1 MSYNVNGQNML
12 NWFYS
17 RSQPSN
23 SPNTAST
30 TNFRI
35 NNVDI
40 SNNYNAVGTNSKIP
54 VSTLYTLNYFSNGQS
69 LGSLFELNLP
79 NFYGKTINVDFKIW
93 PPNGIS
99 GSQTNNGLL
108 IQFYKSTTFAFN
120 YKVTCTFVAVG
131 GGGGG
136 GNSANSNA
144 GGGGGGGQIL
154 RGSIVGYN
162 PSSLFSIT
170 IGPGGSAGTFGGNT
184 LISYSGSI
192 ATAYGGG
199 AGGNGKGNSLNANSS
214 TGGSGSYS
222 STGTTV
228 GDVTGVNPSNTGVF
242 QNMTV
247 YANKGSRGN
256 DQNNDSGG
264 GGGGGGAGGAGINYG
279 NGRAGDGGSG
289 LTVTF
294 ISASGISSGTSVDL
308 AGGGGG
314 GARSEG
320 DTTPGSGSIGGGASG
335 GQNNSANQN
344 GGNGTPNTGGGG
356 GGAANIGGSGG
367 TGGSGT
373 LFLYVTPDGV
383 SL

>member
-12 NWFYS
+12 QWFYS
-17 RSQPSN
+17 YNENTSN
-23 SPNTAST
+23 KPNSATT

-40 SNNYNAVGTNSKIP
+40 SNNYVGFATNSKIP
-54 VSTLYTLNYFSNGQS
+54 VSQLYTINYFSNGQS
-69 LGSLFELNLP
+69 LGNLFELNLP
-79 NFYGKTINVDFKIW
+79 VFSGTIDTDFKIW

-108 IQFYKSTTFAFN
+108 IQFYTSTTFAFN

-136 GNSANSNA
+136 GSSNQSNA

-154 RGSIVGYN
+154 RGSIVDYQPG
-162 PSSLFSIT
+162 SSFTIT
-170 IGPGGSAGTFGGNT
+170 IGAGGSAGNFGGNT
-184 LISYSGSI
+184 LISYGGSTV
-192 ATAYGGG
+192 TAYGGG
-199 AGGNGKGNSLNANSS
+199 AGGNGKGSSLDANSS

-222 STGTTV
+222 STGTDV
-228 GDVTGVNPSNTGVF
+228 GNVTGVNPSNTGVF

-264 GGGGGGAGGAGINYG
+264 GGGGGGAGGAGIDYG

-294 ISASGISSGTSVDL
+294 ISASGVSSGTSVDL

-314 GARSEG
+314 GGRSQG

-335 GQNNSANQN
+335 GDINNFGV
-344 GGNGTPNTGGGG
+344 GGNGATNTGGGG
-356 GGAANIGGSGG
+356 GGAYNNFGTGG
-367 TGGSGT
+367 TGGSGV
-373 LFLYVTPDGV
+373 LFIYVTPDGV